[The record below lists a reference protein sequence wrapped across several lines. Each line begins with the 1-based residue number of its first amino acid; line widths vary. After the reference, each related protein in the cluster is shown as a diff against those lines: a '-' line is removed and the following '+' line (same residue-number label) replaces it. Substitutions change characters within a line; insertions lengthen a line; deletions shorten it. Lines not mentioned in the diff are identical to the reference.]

1 MSRSTRISLHRD
13 EQYVGPYKLEKTLGE
28 GQTGIQSLL
37 SNLKLLNTTCTST
50 VTSKLGNCCQ
60 LINIHVSNKLI
71 IAL

>member
-13 EQYVGPYKLEKTLGE
+13 EQYVGPYKLEKTLGK
-28 GQTGIQSLL
+28 GQTGIQNLL
-37 SNLKLLNTTCTST
+37 SNLNTTCTST

-60 LINIHVSNKLI
+60 LINIHVLNKLI